1 MAEPEFTT
9 QFHQC
14 VSEVFRAYTSIRS
27 KHQIHRFGFSSGHK
41 LMRIDCLMWLK
52 AVCQQ
57 GRNYLSIKLK
67 EKPQLGNWLVGCI
80 YIRYNMFHNICIYA
94 LVNGGCTT
102 DPIHVYISSIY
113 CKKVQIVERLCND
126 TIFIFNSFFF
136 PFHILF

>member
-1 MAEPEFTT
+1 
-9 QFHQC
+9 
-14 VSEVFRAYTSIRS
+14 
-27 KHQIHRFGFSSGHK
+27 
-41 LMRIDCLMWLK
+41 MRIDCLMWLK

-126 TIFIFNSFFF
+126 TIFIFDSIFF
-136 PFHILF
+136 PLSYFILIIQMIIECADWQNCCKLLNEETVSLFVRLQVKLLLNTH